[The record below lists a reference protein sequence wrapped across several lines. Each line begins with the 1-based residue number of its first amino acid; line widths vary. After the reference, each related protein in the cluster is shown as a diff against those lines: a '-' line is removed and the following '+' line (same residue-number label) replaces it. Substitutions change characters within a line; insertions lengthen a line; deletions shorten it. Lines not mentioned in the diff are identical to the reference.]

1 MRLRYE
7 PTAVR
12 QVSDAAEFGRVAV
25 LLGGDSTERDVSLSS
40 GEAVLAALRKRGVDA
55 SRFDPRD
62 RRLTELLD
70 ERFDRVWIALHGP
83 GGEDVLIVSGELIEG
98 DRRLGPGTYMHFGPN
113 SSRRPRTEIGA
124 RLFGMNLRADSV

>member
-1 MRLRYE
+1 MRLRYD
-7 PTAVR
+7 PTAMRRVA
-12 QVSDAAEFGRVAV
+12 DAAEFGRVAV

-83 GGEDVLIVSGELIEG
+83 GGEDGTLQGALEYLGVPYTGSGVMG
-98 DRRLGPGTYMHFGPN
+98 
-113 SSRRPRTEIGA
+113 SAIGMDK
-124 RLFGMNLRADSV
+124 L